1 MRCLICSGATVT
13 SIPAT
18 SADPSDGSSSP
29 HSMRMVV
36 VVPDPF
42 GPSRPKTS
50 PRSMRRLS
58 CATAVSPSNRRVKL
72 WVSTAACVTA
82 DSGQPRQLYGDR
94 PTRLHATTPLG
105 GVELDLDSKD
115 QIGPLPLRERGPGRE
130 LRAGRDLHDSSR

>member
-36 VVPDPF
+36 VLPDPF

-82 DSGQPRQLYGDR
+82 DSGQPRQLYGDGH
-94 PTRLHATTPLG
+94 PRLHAATRVG
-105 GVELDLDSKD
+105 AVELDLASKA
-115 QIGPLPLRERGPGRE
+115 QIGQLTLPWAGPWRGLREWE
-130 LRAGRDLHDSSR
+130 CL

>member
-29 HSMRMVV
+29 H
-36 VVPDPF
+36 
-42 GPSRPKTS
+42 TS
-50 PRSMRRLS
+50 PRSMRRFS

-82 DSGQPRQLYGDR
+82 DSGQPRELYGDGH
-94 PTRLHATTPLG
+94 PRLQATTRVG
-105 GVELDLDSKD
+105 AVELDLDSKD
-115 QIGPLPLRERGPGRE
+115 QIGPLPLRERGSGRE
-130 LRAGRDLHDSSR
+130 